1 MKSHQV
7 VENLGH
13 LAAGDVAV
21 GLEAAVT
28 VAVDDPLS
36 RHGADVVVGI
46 AGDLATVGEG
56 QRSLYRFRSLGI
68 RLFLQRI
75 PAFS

>member
-28 VAVDDPLS
+28 VAIDDPLS
-36 RHGADVVVGI
+36 
-46 AGDLATVGEG
+46 L
-56 QRSLYRFRSLGI
+56 SLI
-68 RLFLQRI
+68 HI
-75 PAFS
+75 